1 MSKLEFSK
9 DFHWGVSTSAF
20 QIEGA
25 YDKDGKGPS
34 IWDEFTK
41 KKKTILDNHHAQ
53 IACDFY
59 HKYEEDISLIN
70 DLGIPNFRFSIS
82 WTRIFP
88 EGYGRVNQKGVDYY
102 NRIIDRCIEQGIEP
116 WVTLY
121 HWDLPDNIEK
131 RGGWTNRRIVDWFYD
146 FAAFCASHFGDRVK
160 RWMVLNEPMVFTGAG
175 YFLGIHAPGKRGLKN
190 FIPAVHH
197 AVLCQAEGGR
207 IIKELRPDNLVG
219 TTFSCSLIE
228 PFRTNHPKDFKAAKR
243 VDALTNR
250 LFIEPAL
257 GMGYPTED
265 LPFLNRVEKHMR
277 KGDEKRMQFD
287 FDFIGIQNYTRELI
301 KHSAFTPYLR
311 AKLIESKKRNVPV
324 TEMGWEV
331 YPKSLAAM
339 AKKFAAYKG
348 VKEVIITENGAAFND
363 QVQNGEIYDKCRV
376 DYIAQN
382 LKYLNKASFKTDKIG
397 GYFVWSLLDNFEWA
411 EGYHP
416 RFGLIHVDYKTLER
430 TPKYSALWYKKT
442 IEKHL
447 ANFDGDLPI
456 ERDSVILE
464 SRK

>member
-1 MSKLEFSK
+1 MSNSKFSE

-25 YDKDGKGPS
+25 HDKDGKGPS

-41 KKKTILDNHHAQ
+41 KKKTILDNHHAEV
-53 IACDFY
+53 ACDFY
-59 HKYEEDISLIN
+59 HKYDEDIELIEQ
-70 DLGIPNFRFSIS
+70 LGIPNFRFSIS
-82 WTRIFP
+82 WSRIFP
-88 EGYGRVNQKGVDYY
+88 DGYGHVNQKGVDYY
-102 NRIIDRCIEQGIEP
+102 NRIIDRCLEKGIEP

-121 HWDLPDNIEK
+121 HWDLPHQIEL

-207 IIKELRPDNLVG
+207 VIKELRPDSLVG

-228 PFRTNHPKDFKAAKR
+228 PFRSGNKRDIKAANR

-250 LFIEPAL
+250 LFLEPSL
-257 GMGYPTED
+257 GMGYPVGD
-265 LPFLNRVEKHMR
+265 LPFLKRIEQYYR

-301 KHSAFTPYLR
+301 KYSAFTPYLR
-311 AKLIESKKRNVPV
+311 AKLIESKKRDVPI

-339 AKKFAAYKG
+339 AKKFSAYEK
-348 VKEVIITENGAAFND
+348 VKEVIITENGAAFPDNY
-363 QVQNGEIYDKCRV
+363 QNGEVYDKSRV

-382 LKYLNKASFKTDKIG
+382 LKHLKKANKHTSKIG

-416 RFGLIHVDYKTLER
+416 RFGLVHVDFKTLER

-442 IEKHL
+442 IEKHF
-447 ANFDGDLPI
+447 ASFDGNFSI
-456 ERDSVILE
+456 EKDAFSE

>member
-1 MSKLEFSK
+1 MSDYKFSK
-9 DFHWGVSTSAF
+9 DFQWGVSTSAF

-25 YDKDGKGPS
+25 HDKDGKGKS
-34 IWDEFTK
+34 IWDEFTQK
-41 KKKTILDNHHAQ
+41 KKAISDNHHAKV
-53 IACDFY
+53 ACDFY
-59 HKYEEDISLIN
+59 HKYAQDIQLIS
-70 DLGIPNFRFSIS
+70 DLSIPNFRFSIS

-88 EGYGRVNQKGVDYY
+88 DGYGRVNQKGVDYY
-102 NRIIDRCIEQGIEP
+102 NRIIDTCIEKGVEP

-121 HWDLPDNIEK
+121 HWDLPQNIQQ

-207 IIKELRPDNLVG
+207 VIKELQPDSLVG

-228 PFRTNHPKDFKAAKR
+228 PYRDKNEKDIKAANR

-250 LFIEPAL
+250 LFLEPAL
-257 GMGYPTED
+257 GLGYPTKE
-265 LPFLNRVEKHMR
+265 LPFLKRIEKYIR

-287 FDFIGIQNYTRELI
+287 FDFVGIQNYTREKI
-301 KHSAFTPYLR
+301 KHATFTPYLR
-311 AKLIESKKRNVPV
+311 AKLIESKDRNVPI
-324 TEMGWEV
+324 TDMGWEV
-331 YPKSLAAM
+331 YPKSLYEM
-339 AKKFAAYKG
+339 AKKFSSYQQ
-348 VKEVIITENGAAFND
+348 VKEVIITENGAAFPD
-363 QVQNGEIYDKCRV
+363 KFQNGQIDDKKRLE
-376 DYIAQN
+376 YIAQN
-382 LKYLNKASFKTDKIG
+382 LKQLEKAHAESKKVN

-416 RFGLIHVDYKTLER
+416 RFGIVHVDYNTLKR
-430 TPKYSALWYKKT
+430 TPKESAIWYKKIIDT
-442 IEKHL
+442 HSKLQHG
-447 ANFDGDLPI
+447 F
-456 ERDSVILE
+456 SVNNLSIME
-464 SRK
+464 SEGR

>member
-1 MSKLEFSK
+1 MSDYKFSN

-25 YDKDGKGPS
+25 HDKDGKGPS
-34 IWDEFTK
+34 IWDEFTQK
-41 KKKTILDNHHAQ
+41 KKAISDNHHAQ
-53 IACDFY
+53 VACDFY
-59 HKYEEDISLIN
+59 HKYEQDIELIS
-70 DLGIPNFRFSIS
+70 DLSIPNFRFSIS
-82 WTRIFP
+82 WARIFP
-88 EGYGRVNQKGVDYY
+88 DGYGRVNQKGVAYY
-102 NRIIDRCIEQGIEP
+102 NRIIDDCIKRGIEP

-121 HWDLPDNIEK
+121 HWDLPQNIQK

-197 AVLCQAEGGR
+197 AVLCQAEGAR
-207 IIKELRPDNLVG
+207 VIKELQPDSKVG

-228 PFRTNHPKDFKAAKR
+228 PFRQDNDKDIRAASR

-250 LFIEPAL
+250 LFLEPSL
-257 GMGYPTED
+257 GLGYPTED
-265 LPFLNRVEKHMR
+265 LPFLKRIEKYMR
-277 KGDEKRMQFD
+277 KGDQKRMQFD
-287 FDFIGIQNYTRELI
+287 FDFIGIQNYTREII
-301 KHSAFTPYLR
+301 KHSTFTPYIQ
-311 AKLIESKKRNVPV
+311 AKLIESKKRNVPT

-331 YPKSLAAM
+331 YPKSLYAM
-339 AKKFAAYKG
+339 AKKFSAYSA
-348 VKEVIITENGAAFND
+348 VKEVIITENGAAFPD
-363 QVQNGEIYDKCRV
+363 KMENGQIYDKSRV
-376 DYIAQN
+376 DYISQN
-382 LKYLNKASFKTDKIG
+382 LKHLQTAHAETKKVN

-442 IEKHL
+442 IDAHFKSL
-447 ANFDGDLPI
+447 NGF
-456 ERDSVILE
+456 SVNKLSLMQSE
-464 SRK
+464 G

>member
-1 MSKLEFSK
+1 MSDYNFSK
-9 DFHWGVSTSAF
+9 NFHWGVSTSAF

-25 YDKDGKGPS
+25 HDKDGKGAS
-34 IWDEFTK
+34 IWDEFTQ
-41 KKKTILDNHHAQ
+41 KKKTISGNQHAKV
-53 IACDFY
+53 ACDFY
-59 HKYEEDISLIN
+59 HKYEDDIELIG
-70 DLGIPNFRFSIS
+70 DLSIPNFRFSIAWS
-82 WTRIFP
+82 RIFP
-88 EGYGRVNQKGVDYY
+88 DGYGRVNQKGVDYY
-102 NRIIDRCIEQGIEP
+102 NRIIDTCLERGIEP

-121 HWDLPDNIEK
+121 HWDLPSNIQQ

-175 YFLGIHAPGKRGLKN
+175 YFLGIHAPGKRGLKH
-190 FIPAVHH
+190 FIPAAHH

-207 IIKELRPDNLVG
+207 VIKELRPDSLVG

-228 PFRTNHPKDFKAAKR
+228 PFRKGNERDEKAAKR

-250 LFIEPAL
+250 LFLEPSL

-265 LPFLNRVEKHMR
+265 LPFLKRIEKYMR
-277 KGDEKRMQFD
+277 KGDEKRMKFD
-287 FDFIGIQNYTRELI
+287 FDFVGIQNYTREKI
-301 KHSAFTPYLR
+301 KHSTFTPYIK
-311 AKLIESKKRNVPV
+311 AKLIESKDRNVPT

-331 YPKSLAAM
+331 YPKSLYAM
-339 AKKFAAYKG
+339 AKKFASYEK
-348 VKEVIITENGAAFND
+348 VNEVIITENGAAFPDNI
-363 QVQNGEIYDKCRV
+363 QNGEIYDKARV

-382 LKYLNKASFKTDKIG
+382 LKHLQKAHIESKKVN

-416 RFGLIHVDYKTLER
+416 RFGLIHVDYQTLER

-442 IEKHL
+442 IEAHFKPL
-447 ANFDGDLPI
+447 NSL
-456 ERDSVILE
+456 SVSELSLI
-464 SRK
+464 